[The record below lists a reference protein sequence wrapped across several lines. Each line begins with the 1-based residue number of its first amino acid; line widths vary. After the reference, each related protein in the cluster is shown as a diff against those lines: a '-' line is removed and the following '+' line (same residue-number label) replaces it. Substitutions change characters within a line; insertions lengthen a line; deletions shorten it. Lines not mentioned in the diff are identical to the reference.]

1 VPDPGSSELPIFE
14 LPLAIVPSEHVPLHV
29 FEPRYRAMVASCLEG
44 DQPFGIVFRDA
55 DGARAI
61 GCTAHVRQ
69 VVERYEDGRLDII
82 VRGGE
87 PFRVL
92 DRFEAAEWPAAQVQ
106 TMQGTDAEAAA
117 GSEDELAAARE
128 AFAELLEAVGAEP
141 ERAEGAPDAFAIAA
155 QVELPGAEK
164 HRLLEADGEG
174 ARLVALTA
182 SLRRVLRGIAHA
194 REIGERAKSN
204 GHRPG
209 RIGPTSA

>member
-1 VPDPGSSELPIFE
+1 MPDPGSSELPIFE

-92 DRFEAAEWPAAQVQ
+92 DRFEAAEWPAAQVRYI
-106 TMQGTDAEAAA
+106 DDEATE
-117 GSEDELAAARE
+117 GGVGDELADARA
-128 AFAELLEAVGAEP
+128 AFAELLVAVGAE
-141 ERAEGAPDAFAIAA
+141 RAPAGAAPDAFAIAA

-164 HRLLEADGEG
+164 HSLLEAEDERE
-174 ARLVALTA
+174 RLLALTA
-182 SLRRVLRGIAHA
+182 SLRRVLTGIARR
-194 REIGERAKSN
+194 REVAEGAKSN

-209 RIGPTSA
+209 RIGPAAP